1 MTKVWIIVG
10 VAVGLVCTLV
20 LVTMTV
26 STMVTSQQQALSLL
40 RMSTCNAAIGPWADA
55 TGDAAAGEGQ
65 VSRLNPDQRGIA
77 AQIIQIGKQRQL
89 PPLAWQ
95 TAIQAGMQ
103 ESSLTNVTHGDA
115 AGPDSRGIFQMRFTM
130 GWGTEAQLLDPV
142 YEINKFYDVLTKIP
156 NWQQMRPG
164 DAAQSV
170 ERSAFPD
177 AYDKWE
183 AMAADLIKT
192 VGDIAD
198 PSGCGQQAVAA
209 GLTLPANQAA
219 AKAIAY
225 AQLQL
230 GKPYIWGGNGP
241 VGYDCSGLVQQAY
254 LAAGIQLPRVAADQ
268 YHAGAMLPV
277 EQAQPGD
284 LVFLATDKSN
294 PDTIHHVALYLGDHK
309 IIEAQDF
316 GIPIHIR
323 PFSFTEAEVVPQA
336 VRPGV

>member
-10 VAVGLVCTLV
+10 VAVGLVCTLI
-20 LVTMTV
+20 LVTVTV
-26 STMVTSQQQALSLL
+26 TTVVNTQQQALSLF
-40 RMSTCNAAIGPWADA
+40 RMSSCNAAIGPWADA

-65 VSRLNPDQRGIA
+65 AARLNNDQRGIA

-95 TAIQAGMQ
+95 VAIQAGMQ
-103 ESSLTNVTHGDA
+103 ESSLTNVGRGDA

-156 NWQQMRPG
+156 NWQQLRPG
-164 DAAQSV
+164 DAAQLV
-170 ERSAFPD
+170 EHSAFPD
-177 AYDKWE
+177 AYAKWE
-183 AMAADLIKT
+183 ALAAELIKT
-192 VGDIAD
+192 VGDVAD
-198 PSGCGQQAVAA
+198 PSGCGQQASAVSMI
-209 GLTLPANQAA
+209 LPANQAA

-225 AQLQL
+225 AELQL

-277 EQAQPGD
+277 QQAQPGD

-294 PDTIHHVALYLGDHK
+294 PATIHHVAMYLGDHK

-316 GIPIHIR
+316 GIPIHVR

>member
-1 MTKVWIIVG
+1 MKLWVIVG
-10 VAVGLVCTLV
+10 VAIGLVCALV
-20 LVTMTV
+20 LVVVTV
-26 STMVTSQQQALSLL
+26 TTVVTTQQQALSLF
-40 RMSTCNAAIGPWADA
+40 RMGSCNAAIGPWADA
-55 TGDAAAGEGQ
+55 TGDAAAGEGK
-65 VSRLNPDQRGIA
+65 VSQLSADQRGIA
-77 AQIIQIGKQRQL
+77 AQIIKVGKDRQL

-95 TAIQAGMQ
+95 VAIQAGMQ

-130 GWGTEAQLLDPV
+130 GWGTEAQLEDPN
-142 YEINKFYDVLTKIP
+142 YSINKFYDVLTKIP
-156 NWQQMRPG
+156 NWQELRPG
-164 DAAQSV
+164 DAAQAV

-183 AMAADLIKT
+183 AMAASLIKS
-192 VGDIAD
+192 VGDVAD
-198 PSGCGQQAVAA
+198 PSGCGQSVQNAA
-209 GLTLPANQAA
+209 MVLPANQAA

-254 LAAGIQLPRVAADQ
+254 LSAGIQLPRVAADQ

-277 EQAQPGD
+277 AQAQPGD

-294 PDTIHHVALYLGDHK
+294 PATIHHVAMYLGNHQ

>member
-1 MTKVWIIVG
+1 MRVWIIVG
-10 VAVGLVCTLV
+10 VAVGLVAGLF
-20 LVTMTV
+20 LVTIT
-26 STMVTSQQQALSLL
+26 VTSVVNTQQQALNLF
-40 RMSTCNAAIGPWADA
+40 RMANCNAAIGPWADA
-55 TGDAAAGEGQ
+55 VGDAAAGEGLAG
-65 VSRLNPDQRGIA
+65 RLSADQRGIA
-77 AQIIQIGKQRQL
+77 AQIISIGKGRQL

-95 TAIQAGMQ
+95 VAIQAGMQ

-130 GWGTEAQLLDPV
+130 GWGTEAQLLDPT
-142 YEINKFYDVLTKIP
+142 YSINKFYDVLTKIP
-156 NWQQMRPG
+156 NWQQLRPG
-164 DAAQSV
+164 DAAQAV
-170 ERSAFPD
+170 ERSAFPG

-198 PSGCGQQAVAA
+198 PTGCGQQAGLA
-209 GLTLPANQAA
+209 GLILPANQAA

-225 AQLQL
+225 AQQQL

-277 EQAQPGD
+277 DQAQPGD

-294 PDTIHHVALYLGDHK
+294 PATIHHVAMYLGDHK

>member
-1 MTKVWIIVG
+1 MRLWIVAA
-10 VAVGLVCTLV
+10 VAVGLVGTLV
-20 LVTMTV
+20 LVLVTV
-26 STMVTSQQQALSLL
+26 SSVVNTQQQALSLL

-65 VSRLNPDQRGIA
+65 VSRLNPDQRDVA

-95 TAIQAGMQ
+95 VAIQAGMQ

-115 AGPDSRGIFQMRFTM
+115 AGPDSRGVFQMRFTM
-130 GWGTEAQLLDPV
+130 GWGTEQQLLDIN
-142 YEINKFYDVLTKIP
+142 YEVNKFYDVLTKIP
-156 NWQQMRPG
+156 NWQQLRPG
-164 DAAQSV
+164 DAAQAV

-183 AMAADLIKT
+183 AMAASLIKT

-198 PSGCGQQAVAA
+198 PSGCGIQNVAA
-209 GLTLPANQAA
+209 VSMILPANQAA

-225 AQLQL
+225 AQQQL

-241 VGYDCSGLVQQAY
+241 VGYDCSGLVQEAY

-277 EQAQPGD
+277 DQAQPGD
-284 LVFLATDKSN
+284 LVFLATDRSN
-294 PDTIHHVALYLGDHK
+294 PATIHHVAMYLGDHK